1 MSIARQLA
9 QFAVQ
14 LQYADLPPS
23 VIEKAKE
30 VALHAWGVQLAGST
44 LPWSKA
50 VYRYVQDQGGAPQS
64 TVLNYGLKTSAANAS
79 FANGTFGHSFEMD
92 DNHAETGIKG
102 GSVMIPAVLAVG
114 EQQRSTGQ
122 ECILAAV
129 IGYEITTRIALSL
142 SFGRSG
148 HHPTGTCGPF
158 GAAIAAGKLFHFN
171 EETMLHAI
179 SIAACQAAGLNES
192 PATGRGNLKRVFGGL
207 AAANGIRAALLA
219 REGLTGPETMLEGAK
234 GFCRTYGDGSKLAAL
249 TAGLG
254 TQWQILNVHYKIYA
268 QDGYIQPMTEAL
280 ERMVTRQRFRP
291 EDVAEVR
298 VGISRH
304 AQEVTGRIREPADL
318 TSAQFSANFSL
329 ALFLVKGNAGFHEY
343 TEESLS
349 DSRIIDLGKKIHT
362 EVDDEIEQEWQR
374 TKPRGARVTV
384 RLNSGETFT
393 EVVQRLRLMTTE
405 EVDEKFRRLA
415 TVTIS
420 TAKCERLLS
429 AARNLE
435 SVRDV
440 SSLLPLLTGQP
451 TLIK

>member
-1 MSIARQLA
+1 MGITRQLA

-14 LQYADLPPS
+14 LKYTDLPPS

-44 LPWSKA
+44 LPWSRA
-50 VYRYVQDQGGAPQS
+50 VYRYVQGQGGTPQS
-64 TVLNYGLKTSAANAS
+64 TVLNYGLKTSAVNAS
-79 FANGTFGHSFEMD
+79 FANGTFGHGFEMD
-92 DNHAETGIKG
+92 DNHAMTGIKG
-102 GSVMIPAVLAVG
+102 GCVMIPAVLAVG
-114 EQQRSTGQ
+114 EQQMSTGQ
-122 ECILAAV
+122 ECILATV
-129 IGYEITTRIALSL
+129 IGYEITTRIALSA

-158 GAAIAAGKLFHFN
+158 GAATAAGKLLKFN

-179 SIAACQAAGLNES
+179 SIAAGHSAGLNEA
-192 PATGRGNLKRVFGGL
+192 PATGRGSLKRIFGGM
-207 AAANGIRAALLA
+207 AAANGIRSALLA
-219 REGLTGPETMLEGAK
+219 REGLTGPETMIEGKK
-234 GFCRTYGDGSKLAAL
+234 GFCRTFGDGSNLAEI

-254 TQWQILNVHYKIYA
+254 SEWQILNVHYKIYA

-280 ERMVTRQRFRP
+280 DRLVKQHRFKP

-304 AQEVTGRIREPADL
+304 AQEVVGAIKEPKDM

-349 DSRIIDLGKKIHT
+349 DPRIIDLGKRIHT
-362 EVDDEIEQEWQR
+362 EMDDEIEQEWQR

-384 RLNSGETFT
+384 RLTSGALFS
-393 EVVQRLRLMTTE
+393 EVIHALRLMTAE

-415 TVTIS
+415 TVAIS
-420 TAKCERLLS
+420 TEQCERLLS
-429 AARNLE
+429 MVRNLD
-435 SVRDV
+435 SVQNI
-440 SSLLPLLTGQP
+440 SSLVPLLTR
-451 TLIK
+451 